1 MALVLA
7 GKAGSADVPAVLDR
21 LRQLQDA
28 DVVLQRVAV
37 PPWVLDDPGV
47 EFFMNL
53 LLMLVYFNPAMVK
66 RITFL
71 WRRQLLGLR
80 QRTC

>member
-37 PPWVLDDPGV
+37 PGWVLDDPRV
-47 EFFMNL
+47 EF
-53 LLMLVYFNPAMVK
+53 V
-66 RITFL
+66 T
-71 WRRQLLGLR
+71 
-80 QRTC
+80 

>member
-21 LRQLQDA
+21 LRQFQDA

-47 EFFMNL
+47 EF
-53 LLMLVYFNPAMVK
+53 A
-66 RITFL
+66 T
-71 WRRQLLGLR
+71 
-80 QRTC
+80 

>member
-21 LRQLQDA
+21 LRQFQDA

-37 PPWVLDDPGV
+37 PPWVLDDPRE
-47 EFFMNL
+47 EF
-53 LLMLVYFNPAMVK
+53 VS
-66 RITFL
+66 
-71 WRRQLLGLR
+71 
-80 QRTC
+80 